1 MKLTSSISQYQYLA
15 YINRME
21 EMNLDIASEYL
32 VMASEL
38 LEIKSRKLLPRQKE
52 KEEESE
58 EENPE
63 EALINRLVEYQKY
76 KRYDGWIKRTRSNPQ
91 SNLHQKSNFL

>member
-1 MKLTSSISQYQYLA
+1 
-15 YINRME
+15 
-21 EMNLDIASEYL
+21 MNLDIASEYL

-58 EENPE
+58 EENP
-63 EALINRLVEYQKY
+63 K
-76 KRYDGWIKRTRSNPQ
+76 K
-91 SNLHQKSNFL
+91 H

>member
-1 MKLTSSISQYQYLA
+1 MNDIKINEFEGPLDLLLHLIKESKMDIFEINIVDITDQYLA

-63 EALINRLVEYQKY
+63 EALYQ
-76 KRYDGWIKRTRSNPQ
+76 R
-91 SNLHQKSNFL
+91 